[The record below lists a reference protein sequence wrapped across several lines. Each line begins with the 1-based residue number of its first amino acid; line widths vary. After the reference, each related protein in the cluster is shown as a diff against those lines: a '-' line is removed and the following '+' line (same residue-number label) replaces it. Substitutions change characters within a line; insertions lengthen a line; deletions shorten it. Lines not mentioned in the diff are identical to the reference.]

1 MTMEEIEEK
10 IAELQKKVD
19 GVLSLLQK
27 ILNPDGK
34 MDLNMK
40 IEDLIVQVTNKGH
53 VTVDISTSTADGK
66 IMFCALSPNAFNR
79 EPFQYS
85 TMRKCL
91 LEQGWNMGDGTYSSA
106 LNGLVSKGL
115 LIKEEKNYRL
125 PAHVTFTGDELKG
138 A

>member
-10 IAELQKKVD
+10 IAELQKKVN

-53 VTVDISTSTADGK
+53 VTVQISTSTADGK
-66 IMFCALSPNAFNR
+66 IMFCAFSPNAFNR

-115 LIKEEKNYRL
+115 LIKEEKNYRF
-125 PAHVTFTGDELKG
+125 PATSLSQVTS
-138 A
+138 